1 MLSFQNG
8 FHLYYLYRFYFISKP
23 PFRIAKNWI
32 HQFLT
37 RRKQLVFGK
46 LKICHNLA
54 RCQSS
59 FYLLDPKWF
68 KVPWD
73 LKIFTYKAN
82 VAPCSL
88 QIVAFQSYFWGIL
101 EAPSV
106 QAVKSATTEE
116 ANFWL
121 SLRGAEEEE
130 EGEEAHARKGRFSKE
145 LDFDGVVAASPFYSI
160 LHHGFYYV
168 FCSPLNEEALALSI
182 TCQSRRS
189 SRFSKELVLRSQ
201 IRKHI
206 S

>member
-54 RCQSS
+54 RCQPS

-101 EAPSV
+101 EAPSI

-121 SLRGAEEEE
+121 SLRRRGEEEE
-130 EGEEAHARKGRFSKE
+130 AAARLSTLRP
-145 LDFDGVVAASPFYSI
+145 LYFDGVAVPFFLFHTLDSTTSFTVI
-160 LHHGFYYV
+160 R
-168 FCSPLNEEALALSI
+168 LNEGSSPGPWL
-182 TCQSRRS
+182 CQ
-189 SRFSKELVLRSQ
+189 
-201 IRKHI
+201 
-206 S
+206 